1 MSQSMERQQ
10 ATFEGYDEKHLQERR
25 PRGTTATKRE
35 KEPTRIPTPHDRR
48 IPATLEDDERWAPK
62 QHKLK

>member
-1 MSQSMERQQ
+1 MERQQ
-10 ATFEGYDEKHLQERR
+10 ATLEGDDEKHLQERR

-35 KEPTRIPTPHDRR
+35 KEPTRIPTLHDRR